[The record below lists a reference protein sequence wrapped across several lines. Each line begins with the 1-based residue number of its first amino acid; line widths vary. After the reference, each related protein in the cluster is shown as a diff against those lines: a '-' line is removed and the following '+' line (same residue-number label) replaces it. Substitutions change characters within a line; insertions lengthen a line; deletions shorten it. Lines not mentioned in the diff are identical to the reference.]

1 MISVSEG
8 RVLGRQEGPVSSF
21 ISVVTL
27 QGDGSEKRESVFPK
41 KNKKQ
46 TENRLVKR
54 ISLQNRKTV
63 TGHLENGRVVE
74 HLKTRSRR
82 RLASRATAW

>member
-1 MISVSEG
+1 MISVPKAAYWVDRKDRSAHLFLLLRYREMG
-8 RVLGRQEGPVSSF
+8 VRSGNRSF
-21 ISVVTL
+21 
-27 QGDGSEKRESVFPK
+27 QK
-41 KNKKQ
+41 KIKTNR
-46 TENRLVKR
+46 NRLVKR